1 MNVWWMIGLRLECVS
16 TFFLA
21 VLKTFKIVYP
31 LSIIWGDYTHSTT
44 NSVHLPI
51 TFRDRRREIIK
62 RSRLLSLARSR
73 YLARCHNYSVV
84 HISVCFK
91 SWFVRQS
98 CSVLWDSSRV
108 TTNAN
113 GTLFLVS
120 HHSWCTAAFIFHFYF
135 LRFWLF
141 SLFMTP
147 LFMFMLLE
155 RWWKLF
161 SLFILAPIS
170 RWSTRCDMNFNFNW
184 MWLKWQSF
192 NVSRARDAVSKFPSA
207 LPVSYV
213 TQRRRL
219 LGVVP
224 ELGLPPRSLP
234 PKAINHGDVT

>member
-1 MNVWWMIGLRLECVS
+1 MCINILSCGAENVQNSLSALYNLGGLYTQHNKLR
-16 TFFLA
+16 TLA
-21 VLKTFKIVYP
+21 NHVPRQTAWNHKEK
-31 LSIIWGDYTHSTT
+31 
-44 NSVHLPI
+44 
-51 TFRDRRREIIK
+51 
-62 RSRLLSLARSR
+62 SLAFARSR

-120 HHSWCTAAFIFHFYF
+120 HHSWCTAHSFFTFISYALTF
-135 LRFWLF
+135 F

-170 RWSTRCDMNFNFNW
+170 LEYEVRH
-184 MWLKWQSF
+184 
-192 NVSRARDAVSKFPSA
+192 
-207 LPVSYV
+207 
-213 TQRRRL
+213 
-219 LGVVP
+219 
-224 ELGLPPRSLP
+224 EL
-234 PKAINHGDVT
+234 

>member
-31 LSIIWGDYTHSTT
+31 TLYNLGGLYTQHNKLRTLANHVPRQT
-44 NSVHLPI
+44 AWNHK
-51 TFRDRRREIIK
+51 EK
-62 RSRLLSLARSR
+62 SLAFARSR
-73 YLARCHNYSVV
+73 YLARCHNYSVA

-141 SLFMTP
+141 LTFYDPTFYVYAPWEMMKIVFAFYSRSHLA
-147 LFMFMLLE
+147 LE
-155 RWWKLF
+155 YEVRH
-161 SLFILAPIS
+161 
-170 RWSTRCDMNFNFNW
+170 
-184 MWLKWQSF
+184 
-192 NVSRARDAVSKFPSA
+192 
-207 LPVSYV
+207 
-213 TQRRRL
+213 
-219 LGVVP
+219 
-224 ELGLPPRSLP
+224 EL
-234 PKAINHGDVT
+234 